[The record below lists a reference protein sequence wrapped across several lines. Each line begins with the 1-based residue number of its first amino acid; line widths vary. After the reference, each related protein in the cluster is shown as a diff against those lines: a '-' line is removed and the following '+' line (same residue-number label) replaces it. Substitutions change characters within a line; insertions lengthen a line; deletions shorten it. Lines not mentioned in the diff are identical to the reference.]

1 MMKGLKFAVV
11 SAIFLFPL
19 TYPRSALSWTS
30 LTYQEAVWMC
40 NMGYRQACDIMYAYE
55 MARSGRSG
63 GGPADRWVSP
73 EELRQPGLRGVRPGP
88 LSTYDFIR

>member
-11 SAIFLFPL
+11 SAIFLLPL

-40 NMGYRQACDIMYAYE
+40 NMGYRQACNIMYAYE
-55 MARSGRSG
+55 MARSGRPSRPMG
-63 GGPADRWVSP
+63 ESRRAPAARL
-73 EELRQPGLRGVRPGP
+73 EGRQARPP
-88 LSTYDFIR
+88 KHL

>member
-11 SAIFLFPL
+11 SAIFLFPF
-19 TYPRSALSWTS
+19 TYPPSALAWNS

-40 NMGYRQACDIMYAYE
+40 GMGNRHACDVMYAYE
-55 MARSGRSG
+55 MARSGGS
-63 GGPADRWVSP
+63 PADGWGSR
-73 EELRQPGLRGVRPGP
+73 EELGQGGLRGVRRGP